1 MPSPARP
8 VPSRPHGRPVLH
20 GLATDISGNALVEF
34 AMVAPALLALIMGI
48 LQVSLIFLANE
59 GLETVAEYA
68 ARVIMTG
75 QAQSTAMSASAFKTQ
90 VCTQLPPFLACD
102 RLFIDVSPATNF
114 SNASLGAPTLT
125 YANNGTVNTSFAY
138 STGSTGA
145 IMVVRVLYLWPTAAG
160 PLGFNLTNQPS
171 GNRLLVA
178 TSVLKSE

>member
-1 MPSPARP
+1 MPSPACPIHPGPALQR
-8 VPSRPHGRPVLH
+8 
-20 GLATDISGNALVEF
+20 LAADIAGNALVEF
-34 AMVAPALLALIMGI
+34 ALVAPALLALIVGI

-68 ARVIMTG
+68 ARLIMTE
-75 QAQSTAMSASAFKTQ
+75 QAQSASMTAPQFKAQ
-90 VCTQLPPFLACD
+90 VCTQLPPFLACN
-102 RLFIDVSPATNF
+102 RLFIDVSPATSF
-114 SNASLGAPTLT
+114 ANASLGAPALT
-125 YANNGTVNTSFAY
+125 YASDGTVNTNFSY

-145 IMVVRVLYLWPTAAG
+145 IMVVRVIYLWPTATG